1 MKRLLQAFTLGGLS
15 LATVTST
22 WAASGREDS
31 SGIVVWAFLGICA
44 LIVVAQLAP
53 AVLMLLGMIKGVS
66 KTHDQREAEIRS
78 QSK

>member
-1 MKRLLQAFTLGGLS
+1 MKKLLQALTVGGLS
-15 LATVTST
+15 LTTISSA

-53 AVLMLLGMIKGVS
+53 AVLMLLGMIKGAS
-66 KTHDQREAEIRS
+66 RSHDQREAEARA
-78 QSK
+78 KTR

>member
-1 MKRLLQAFTLGGLS
+1 MKGWMQFLTFIGLS
-15 LATVTST
+15 LAGVSSV

-53 AVLMLLGMIKGVS
+53 AVMMLLGMVKGAS
-66 KTHDQREAEIRS
+66 KSHDQREAEVRAS
-78 QSK
+78 NK

>member
-1 MKRLLQAFTLGGLS
+1 MKKLLQALTVGGLS
-15 LATVTST
+15 LATITSA

-66 KTHDQREAEIRS
+66 KSHDQREAEARAEN
-78 QSK
+78 K

>member
-1 MKRLLQAFTLGGLS
+1 MKRLLQALTIGGLS
-15 LATVTST
+15 LATVASA
-22 WAASGREDS
+22 WAASGREDT

-53 AVLMLLGMIKGVS
+53 AVLMLLGMIKGVT

-78 QSK
+78 NIK

>member
-1 MKRLLQAFTLGGLS
+1 MKRLLQVLTLAGLS

-53 AVLMLLGMIKGVS
+53 AVMMLLGMIRGVTKS
-66 KTHDQREAEIRS
+66 HDQREAEVRS
-78 QSK
+78 QPK